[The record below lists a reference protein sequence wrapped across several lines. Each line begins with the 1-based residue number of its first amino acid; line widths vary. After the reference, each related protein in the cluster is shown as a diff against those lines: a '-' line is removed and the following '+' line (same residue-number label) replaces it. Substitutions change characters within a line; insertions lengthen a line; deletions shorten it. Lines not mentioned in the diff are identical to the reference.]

1 MSNLNSLLQ
10 FSKIESLGYNTI
22 YLEKPLPDI
31 IDFNWKTILNKPP
44 SNTSSSTIN
53 ELKLLSSETSKRTV
67 SDIALV
73 HLIDQDLDYYFIQLT
88 KSYNIKYPEELINN
102 FYSVVRPLI
111 LNVKMLF
118 NRPRPFQLAKF
129 YNINIDVIETDTH
142 HTASYPSGHT
152 VYSSLV
158 SNILKDKYPR
168 ISPKKLDNIV
178 NLTAK
183 ARVLQGVHF
192 PSDNKAS
199 IQFTNSVYK
208 KLKDKIL

>member
-10 FSKIESLGYNTI
+10 FSKIESLGYDTI
-22 YLEKPLPDI
+22 YLEKPVSNI
-31 IDFNWKTILNKPP
+31 IDFDWKKILDAPF

-53 ELKLLSSETSKRTV
+53 ELRLISSETQKRTE
-67 SDIALV
+67 SDIELV
-73 HLIDQDLDYYFIQLT
+73 HLIDEDLDYYFIQLMR
-88 KSYNIKYPEELINN
+88 SYNLEYPEELINN
-102 FYSVVRPLI
+102 FYSIVRPLI

-118 NRPRPFQLAKF
+118 NRPRPVQLAKF
-129 YNINIDVIETDTH
+129 YNINIDIIQTDTH

-158 SNILKDKYPR
+158 SNIIKDKYPKINR
-168 ISPKKLDNIV
+168 QKLDNIV

-199 IQFTNSVYK
+199 IKFSNYVYN